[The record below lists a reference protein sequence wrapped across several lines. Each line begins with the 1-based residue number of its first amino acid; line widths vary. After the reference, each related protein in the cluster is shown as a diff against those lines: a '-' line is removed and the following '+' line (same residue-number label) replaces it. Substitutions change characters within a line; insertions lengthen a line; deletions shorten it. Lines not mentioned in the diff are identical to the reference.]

1 MREGAAVRTK
11 KPLRLQRQPRGSR
24 WNLHL
29 GFGQRGGAKAVGRFG
44 TAGHRAR
51 LVPGTIFGTQPEP
64 LVACRALRRAGRRI
78 SPRGARRRI
87 IRYGLPMRRTTTAAF
102 LLALALAASAAAVAA
117 ELTPA
122 ADPNADV
129 ELIDPAARPG
139 DGAELGR
146 TPARGVDVDPPDR
159 DRWTAPMHA
168 AAAGQRD
175 ALLPLPQ
182 PGASAHTKSPR

>member
-24 WNLHL
+24 WNLQL

-117 ELTPA
+117 QLTPA

-129 ELIDPAARPG
+129 EVIDPAARTG
-139 DGAELGR
+139 DVAELGR
-146 TPARGVDVDPPDR
+146 TLARGGAVDPPDR
-159 DRWTAPMHA
+159 DRLAGLLADA
-168 AAAGQRD
+168 AARKND
-175 ALLPLPQ
+175 AL
-182 PGASAHTKSPR
+182 